1 VLRSIYFSSKKG
13 ENGAVS
19 SMKAKPLLAAAT
31 FKKLSFITNSNPEN
45 LEIKLQAAKLE
56 IPL

>member
-1 VLRSIYFSSKKG
+1 
-13 ENGAVS
+13 
-19 SMKAKPLLAAAT
+19 MKAKPLLAAAT
-31 FKKLSFITNSNPEN
+31 FKKFSFITNSNPEN

>member
-1 VLRSIYFSSKKG
+1 
-13 ENGAVS
+13 
-19 SMKAKPLLAAAT
+19 MKAKPLLAAAT